1 MRKEV
6 AHSFVLESAPVAEDI
21 PVPVKF
27 DWSSSKASDVS
38 INVITKIFCDRN
50 SSVSLNKNHNKKT
63 SAEHV

>member
-38 INVITKIFCDRN
+38 INHVCLVTWCVRLDIFSRCFFTVIF
-50 SSVSLNKNHNKKT
+50 V
-63 SAEHV
+63 